1 MTKPI
6 TFDDEA
12 VEELESAA
20 QWYEARREDLGIDF
34 VRDVREALLRIASRP
49 HTWPAAPNVPEH
61 LHVRRFVLR
70 RFPYAVVFADL
81 ANEIRVLAIA
91 HTSREPGFWRGRLR

>member
-1 MTKPI
+1 MTKSI

-20 QWYEARREDLGIDF
+20 QWYEARRHDLGIDF

-49 HTWPAAPNVPEH
+49 HTWPLAPNVPEQ
-61 LHVRRFVLR
+61 LNARRFVSSTSHVLSLLR
-70 RFPYAVVFADL
+70 GM
-81 ANEIRVLAIA
+81 I
-91 HTSREPGFWRGRLR
+91 SRAR